1 MQFVYKW
8 FVDLN
13 NKRTSNG
20 FGINPIQYS
29 EILAYFTL
37 IEVQPEDWEVEMIS
51 KLDSIALEIYAKEAE
66 RQNKKN
72 NK

>member
-1 MQFVYKW
+1 MQFVYRW
-8 FVDLN
+8 FVDLH

-37 IEVQPEDWEVEMIS
+37 IEVKPEEWEIEMIS
-51 KLDSIALEIYAKEAE
+51 KLDGVALEMYAKEAE
-66 RQNKKN
+66 KQNKKN